1 MDNTASLTQENA
13 ESLKEAW
20 QELEHT
26 NPGIR
31 IREAAIALKSS
42 EAQLLATTI
51 GPDCVRLAGEW
62 TELLKAFKKLGYVMS
77 LTRNDACILEHKG
90 SFQKVSTFGKK
101 DHQMGLV
108 IGPIETRVF
117 FKSWHVAFAV
127 IQDKKNRILKSIQ
140 VFDKAGTAIS
150 KIYLQN
156 LSNEKAF
163 YELIEAFRSPD
174 QSPVQE
180 VKAYTEASFSKKVDQ
195 QSFLEDWEALQD
207 THDFFPMLK
216 KHQVDRFQALEL
228 AVEKYTYQIQ
238 TDAVQQILEE
248 ASRTKLPIMIFAGN
262 HGNLQIHQG
271 KVHTI
276 RLLERG
282 HTVKE
287 KWLNVLDPEFNMHL
301 KVDLINTA
309 WVVKKTTKDGIVTA
323 VELFDKD
330 RKLIAQFFG
339 LRKPGIPQH
348 QKWAE
353 LVSWLPKLL

>member
-1 MDNTASLTQENA
+1 MDNIASLTLENT
-13 ESLKEAW
+13 ESLKQAW
-20 QELEHT
+20 QALENT
-26 NPGIR
+26 QPGIR
-31 IREAAIALKSS
+31 IREAAIALESS

-62 TELLKAFKKLGYVMS
+62 PELLQAFRKLGYVMS

-90 SFQKVSTFGKK
+90 SFQKVSTFGKD

-117 FKSWHVAFAV
+117 FKNWHVAFAV
-127 IQDKKNRILKSIQ
+127 IQEKKNRILKSIQ
-140 VFDKAGTAIS
+140 VFDKAGTAVC

-156 LSNEKAF
+156 QSNEKAF

-180 VKAYTEASFSKKVDQ
+180 VGSYTDETFSEKVDQ

-238 TDAVQQILEE
+238 TEAVQQILEE

-271 KVHTI
+271 KVRTI

-282 HTVKE
+282 HAVKE

-301 KVDLINTA
+301 KVDMIDTA
-309 WVVKKTTKDGIVTA
+309 WVVKKPTKDGIVTA

-339 LRKPGIPQH
+339 LRKPGIPQK
-348 QKWAE
+348 QEWAA
-353 LVSWLPKLL
+353 LVSRLPKLS